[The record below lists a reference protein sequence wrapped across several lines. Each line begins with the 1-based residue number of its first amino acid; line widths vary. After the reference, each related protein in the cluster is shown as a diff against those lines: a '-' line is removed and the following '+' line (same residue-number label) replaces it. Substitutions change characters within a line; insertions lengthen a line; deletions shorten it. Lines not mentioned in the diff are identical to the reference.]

1 MIRDKQRRRIN
12 RSGEGEILSTLRS
25 LKGQPNRAR
34 DSRVV
39 IKRSNPLFYI
49 FGEVQGASHKVVS
62 QTE

>member
-12 RSGEGEILSTLRS
+12 RSGEGEILSTIRS
-25 LKGQPNRAR
+25 LNGQPNKTRDTRAL
-34 DSRVV
+34 

-49 FGEVQGASHKVVS
+49 FGEVQGESHKAVS